1 MHSCL
6 MSRTGYNMIHFTPVQ
21 RLGVSNSAYSLS
33 DQLQLNVNFSSP
45 GGEPVTHEDV
55 KKIGRS
61 DQDFFTITLNLLQCP
76 LSVRNGAWCLFVT
89 LSSTTLP
96 TRPRG

>member
-1 MHSCL
+1 MC
-6 MSRTGYNMIHFTPVQ
+6 RTGYNMIHFTPVQ

-45 GGEPVTHEDV
+45 GGELVTHEDV

-61 DQDFFTITLNLLQCP
+61 DLLRIFFTFNCTYCSVLCP
-76 LSVRNGAWCLFVT
+76 
-89 LSSTTLP
+89 
-96 TRPRG
+96 